1 MEKDKDKYEA
11 LYYQLE
17 DYLDGKLPEK
27 ESKALQ
33 ARIAA
38 EEEVAEQLALVRL
51 ERELARLMDEDEME
65 AKMKQWAG
73 KPKEENGAPP
83 AGRGGGNRWLW
94 GGVILACLLAVGYW
108 FFMPEPPPGGQ
119 GQEQIG
125 ADQPNEPSSP
135 DEGTLS
141 PDAQQGGETTT
152 SGQERQLT
160 DTVPGTAPPPTA
172 PEKKPPVAE
181 TPTRQE
187 KDKAQQL
194 ALALAKTTS
203 PIEHTGARNADRRSA
218 DEEESPLDKGFRL
231 MGENNL
237 KGARE
242 TLEAIPPEPRGVY
255 LNARQYLAYVY
266 FEQGD
271 YQAAIPVFEDLIR
284 IPYADAGK
292 MKWYLALAYLSTG
305 NTGKGLPLAR
315 EVAANDREKKAQEAA
330 VKLLRDLGEK

>member
-65 AKMKQWAG
+65 AKIKQWAG
-73 KPKEENGAPP
+73 KREDPQQEKENGAPP

-94 GGVILACLLAVGYW
+94 GGVVFVCLLAVGYW
-108 FFMPEPPPGGQ
+108 LIVPELQSENQ

-125 ADQPNEPSSP
+125 VEPSP
-135 DEGTLS
+135 EDEGTLS
-141 PDAQQGGETTT
+141 PDAEQGGETTT
-152 SGQERQLT
+152 SGEERQLT
-160 DTVPGTAPPPTA
+160 DTVPRTVPPSPAPQG
-172 PEKKPPVAE
+172 PPVAE
-181 TPTRQE
+181 KPTLQQ
-187 KDKAQQL
+187 KKIAQQL
-194 ALALAKTTS
+194 ALALAETTS
-203 PIEHTGARNADRRSA
+203 PIEHTGARSAGRRSA

-237 KGARE
+237 TEARE
-242 TLEAIPPEPRGVY
+242 TLEAIPPKPRGVY
-255 LNARQYLAYVY
+255 RNARQYLAYIY

-271 YQAAIPVFEDLIR
+271 YNAAIPIFKELIS
-284 IPYADAGK
+284 IQYADTGK
-292 MKWYLALAYLSTG
+292 MKWYLALSYLSTG
-305 NTGKGLPLAR
+305 QLEAGLPLAR
-315 EVAANDREKKAQEAA
+315 EVAASDKEKKAQEAA
-330 VKLLRDLGEK
+330 IKLLKDLGEK

>member
-1 MEKDKDKYEA
+1 MEKDKDKGEA

-17 DYLDGKLPEK
+17 DYLDGKLTE
-27 ESKALQ
+27 EQRRDLQ

-51 ERELARLMDEDEME
+51 ERELARLMDEDEMD
-65 AKMKQWAG
+65 AKIKQWAG
-73 KPKEENGAPP
+73 KREEENGAPP
-83 AGRGGGNRWLW
+83 AGRGGVNRWLW
-94 GGVILACLLAVGYW
+94 GGVIFVCLLAVGYW
-108 FFMPEPPPGGQ
+108 LFVYEPPPGGQ

-125 ADQPNEPSSP
+125 VDQHNEPSSP
-135 DEGTLS
+135 EEK
-141 PDAQQGGETTT
+141 QGGETTT

-160 DTVPGTAPPPTA
+160 DTVPGTAPPPTD
-172 PEKKPPVAE
+172 PQKNPPVAE
-181 TPTRQE
+181 KPTRQE
-187 KDKAQQL
+187 KGKAEQL

-203 PIEHTGARNADRRSA
+203 PIGHTGARSAGRRSA

-237 KGARE
+237 EEARK
-242 TLEAIPPEPRGVY
+242 TLEAIPPEPRGIY

-305 NTGKGLPLAR
+305 DTGKGLPLAR
-315 EVAANDREKKAQEAA
+315 EVAANGNEKEAQEAA